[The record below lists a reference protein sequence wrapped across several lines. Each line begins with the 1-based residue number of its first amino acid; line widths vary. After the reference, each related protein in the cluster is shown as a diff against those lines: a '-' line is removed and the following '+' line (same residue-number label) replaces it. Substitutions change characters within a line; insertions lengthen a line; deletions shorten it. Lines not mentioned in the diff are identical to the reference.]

1 MAKETRTEY
10 LARISAEFP
19 GAYGR
24 IADLLRGWDHV
35 HGATASEAD
44 QAEAKNWASPDNAIN
59 EGADVSAPE
68 PAEPAVEPEEPASAE
83 QSAQEEQ
90 P

>member
-44 QAEAKNWASPDNAIN
+44 QAEAKNWTIN

>member
-24 IADLLRGWDHV
+24 IADLMRNWDHV
-35 HGATASEAD
+35 NGATASEAD
-44 QAEAKNWASPDNAIN
+44 QVEAQNWAIN